1 MTAWWV
7 TTTRVRKVR
16 VRSSAA
22 LRVVAFGTARIS
34 AGAAELEMDVMCAP
48 ARVVVTDVAAG
59 SPFQQGATR
68 QNADMSR
75 LAGRRFRPVRVSRKG
90 WPMVDFGQ
98 RATIKRAGLA
108 PVTGTSPTA
117 RS

>member
-1 MTAWWV
+1 MT
-7 TTTRVRKVR
+7 TNRVRKVR
-16 VRSSAA
+16 ARSSAA

-48 ARVVVTDVAAG
+48 ARVVVSDVAAG

-75 LAGRRFRPVRVSRKG
+75 LAGRRFRPVRYRNQS
-90 WPMVDFGQ
+90 Q
-98 RATIKRAGLA
+98 RSKLDQRFRLRPPVPRLQRLKRSG
-108 PVTGTSPTA
+108 
-117 RS
+117 R